1 MPIICFP
8 WHSQVLQPHWH
19 EIGSLMSCAKA
30 LNASGIICIQFQMR
44 KSLID
49 VWPSNFL
56 SSALGTFMSSCCISH
71 YVVYIIFFLIWQFEL
86 LRRIFL
92 EVKIKSGGYY
102 RALAVASY
110 REMSRVG
117 HRILQISRYQIHLFL
132 WSDFSK
138 VLTHNSI
145 LLVIKCAFNS
155 IVCIIKWL
163 MVRVCVTTYA
173 VVWF

>member
-1 MPIICFP
+1 MGYSFQYLTHNFLKMFITYFDSAFSPSRFHLPFSNKMPIICFP

-49 VWPSNFL
+49 VLPSNSL
-56 SSALGTFMSSCCISH
+56 SSALGTFMSACCISH

-86 LRRIFL
+86 LCRIFL

-102 RALAVASY
+102 LALAVASY
-110 REMSRVG
+110 RGMSRVG

-132 WSDFSK
+132 
-138 VLTHNSI
+138 
-145 LLVIKCAFNS
+145 
-155 IVCIIKWL
+155 
-163 MVRVCVTTYA
+163 
-173 VVWF
+173 

>member
-1 MPIICFP
+1 
-8 WHSQVLQPHWH
+8 
-19 EIGSLMSCAKA
+19 
-30 LNASGIICIQFQMR
+30 
-44 KSLID
+44 
-49 VWPSNFL
+49 
-56 SSALGTFMSSCCISH
+56 MSSCCISH

-173 VVWF
+173 VVWFVNEGKYLEFHHTFEDWNNTHRADTNWKVQPSSDIDRLN

>member
-1 MPIICFP
+1 
-8 WHSQVLQPHWH
+8 
-19 EIGSLMSCAKA
+19 
-30 LNASGIICIQFQMR
+30 MR

-71 YVVYIIFFLIWQFEL
+71 CVVYIIFFLIWQFEL
-86 LRRIFL
+86 LRKIFL

-117 HRILQISRYQIHLFL
+117 HSIIIRLKIEITRIEQTRIERYNQVQISTVWARKGINCVILNEHSRSCAGQEFRCQISQNSNSEISLFI
-132 WSDFSK
+132 WN
-138 VLTHNSI
+138 H
-145 LLVIKCAFNS
+145 
-155 IVCIIKWL
+155 
-163 MVRVCVTTYA
+163 
-173 VVWF
+173 